1 MYDTDKGAHSVYT
14 LHYHLVLVV
23 KYRRDVFTEDMKAF
37 MRGTVEGFS
46 DKYGVTV
53 KNLEAEGD
61 HVHMLFKA
69 KPTTELAKFI
79 NTLKGSTARRIRNEY
94 HDEIKDKL
102 WGDSFW
108 TDSYFLASTGQ
119 VSLDILIQYVEDH
132 RDEPPENPH
141 PQGTE

>member
-1 MYDTDKGAHSVYT
+1 MYDTDKGSHSAYA
-14 LHYHLVLVV
+14 LNYHLVLVV
-23 KYRRDVFTEDMKAF
+23 KYRQDVFTKEIKNF
-37 MRGTVEGFS
+37 LRSCVEGFA
-46 DKYGVTV
+46 DNYGVEI

-69 KPTTELAKFI
+69 KPTTDLAKFI

-108 TDSYFLASTGQ
+108 TDSYFLATTGQ
-119 VSLDILIQYVEDH
+119 VSLDVLSRYVEDH
-132 RDEPPENPH
+132 REKPPKSPDS
-141 PQGTE
+141 TE